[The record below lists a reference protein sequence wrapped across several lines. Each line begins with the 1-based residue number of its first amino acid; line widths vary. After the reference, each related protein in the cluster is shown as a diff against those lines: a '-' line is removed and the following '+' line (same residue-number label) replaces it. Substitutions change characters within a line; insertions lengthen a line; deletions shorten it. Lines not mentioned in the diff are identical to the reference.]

1 MTTTEVLFIDS
12 RRGEVPSRIGRSM
25 VGTGQYSK
33 SFKTKS
39 ILTLMKK
46 TYNINLGGIVFHIDE
61 DAYDLLDKYLSNLRI
76 HFSKEEGAEEI
87 VHDMELRISEL
98 FSERLNEKKQVIT
111 LTDVEEIIAQMGKPE
126 EFSEDTTQDTN
137 EYIKEE
143 KTPKRLFRDPD
154 NKVIGGVCSGIAA
167 YLGWDVTA
175 VRIIFIAL
183 ALPFILNGSL
193 ILNGVVIAYIIAWI
207 IIPEANTA
215 AEKLSMKGMQVN
227 VENIGKTVTDGFEK
241 VNNFVKSEKPR
252 SFLQKVGEAIVGVVG
267 FLIKCILVIAAI
279 CFTPVLF
286 VVLIVFVSLL
296 AAATGAISAVPTLLY
311 EMMPRVDWT
320 IVNLSP
326 FTTSLMSISGIM
338 VIGIPIVGFIHF
350 LMSTFGGWKPMP
362 FATRVVLIILWLI
375 ALGVGLFF
383 MFNFGMAAIH

>member
-1 MTTTEVLFIDS
+1 
-12 RRGEVPSRIGRSM
+12 
-25 VGTGQYSK
+25 
-33 SFKTKS
+33 
-39 ILTLMKK
+39 MKK

-126 EFSEDTTQDTN
+126 EFSEDTTQETN

-326 FTTSLMSISGIM
+326 FTTSLMSISGIL

-350 LMSTFGGWKPMP
+350 LMSTFGGWKTMP
-362 FATRVVLIILWLI
+362 FAARMTLLVLWLI
-375 ALGVGLFF
+375 ALGVGTFF
-383 MFNFGMAAIH
+383 MINFGMSAIPHY

>member
-1 MTTTEVLFIDS
+1 
-12 RRGEVPSRIGRSM
+12 
-25 VGTGQYSK
+25 
-33 SFKTKS
+33 
-39 ILTLMKK
+39 MKK

-126 EFSEDTTQDTN
+126 EFSEDTTQETN

-326 FTTSLMSISGIM
+326 FTTSLMSISGIL

-350 LMSTFGGWKPMP
+350 LMSTFGGWKTMP
-362 FATRVVLIILWLI
+362 FAARMTLLVLWLI
-375 ALGVGLFF
+375 ALGVGTFF
-383 MFNFGMAAIH
+383 MINFGMSAIPHCL

>member
-1 MTTTEVLFIDS
+1 
-12 RRGEVPSRIGRSM
+12 
-25 VGTGQYSK
+25 
-33 SFKTKS
+33 
-39 ILTLMKK
+39 MKK
-46 TYNINLGGIVFHIDE
+46 TFNINLGGIVFHIDE

-98 FSERLNEKKQVIT
+98 FSERLNEKNQVIT
-111 LTDVEEIIAQMGKPE
+111 LKDVEEIIAQMGKPE
-126 EFSEDTTQDTN
+126 EFSDDTTQDTN

-143 KTPKRLFRDPD
+143 KGPKRLFRDPD

-215 AEKLSMKGMQVN
+215 TEKLSMKGMKVN

-241 VNNFVKSEKPR
+241 VNDYVKSDKPR
-252 SFLQKVGEAIVGVVG
+252 SILHKIGEAIVSVVG
-267 FLIKCILVIAAI
+267 FLVKAVLVIAAI

-286 VVLIVFVSLL
+286 ILLVVCFSLL
-296 AAATGAISAVPTLLY
+296 MAAIGVIGSLPAFFYHAMPVVDWSVVTSSPVPTTLWA
-311 EMMPRVDWT
+311 V
-320 IVNLSP
+320 
-326 FTTSLMSISGIM
+326 SGIL

-350 LMSTFGGWKPMP
+350 LMSTFGGWKAMP
-362 FATRVVLIILWLI
+362 FAARMTLLVLWLI
-375 ALGVGLFF
+375 ALGVGTFF
-383 MFNFGMAAIH
+383 MINFGMAAIPHCY

>member
-1 MTTTEVLFIDS
+1 
-12 RRGEVPSRIGRSM
+12 
-25 VGTGQYSK
+25 
-33 SFKTKS
+33 
-39 ILTLMKK
+39 MKK
-46 TYNINLGGIVFHIDE
+46 TFNINLGGIVFHIDE

-98 FSERLNEKKQVIT
+98 FSERLNEKNQVIT
-111 LTDVEEIIAQMGKPE
+111 LKDVEEIIAQMGKPE
-126 EFSEDTTQDTN
+126 EFSDDTTQDTN

-143 KTPKRLFRDPD
+143 KGPKRLFRDPD

-215 AEKLSMKGMQVN
+215 TEKLSMKGMKVN

-241 VNNFVKSEKPR
+241 VNDYVKSDKPR
-252 SFLQKVGEAIVGVVG
+252 SILHKIGEAIVSVVG
-267 FLIKCILVIAAI
+267 FLVKAVLVIAAI
-279 CFTPVLF
+279 CFTPILF
-286 VVLIVFVSLL
+286 ILLVVCFSLL
-296 AAATGAISAVPTLLY
+296 MAAIGVIGSLPAFFYHAMPVVDWSVVTSSPVPTTLLA
-311 EMMPRVDWT
+311 V
-320 IVNLSP
+320 
-326 FTTSLMSISGIM
+326 SGIL

-350 LMSTFGGWKPMP
+350 LMSTFGGWKAMP
-362 FATRVVLIILWLI
+362 FAARMTLLVLWLI
-375 ALGVGLFF
+375 ALGVGTFF
-383 MFNFGMAAIH
+383 MINFGMAAIPHCY

>member
-1 MTTTEVLFIDS
+1 
-12 RRGEVPSRIGRSM
+12 
-25 VGTGQYSK
+25 
-33 SFKTKS
+33 
-39 ILTLMKK
+39 MKK

-61 DAYDLLDKYLSNLRI
+61 DAYELLDKYLSNLRI

-98 FSERLNEKKQVIT
+98 FSERLNEKNQVIT
-111 LTDVEEIIAQMGKPE
+111 LKDVEEIIAQMGKPE
-126 EFSEDTTQDTN
+126 EFSDDTTQDTN

-143 KTPKRLFRDPD
+143 KGPKRLFRDPD

-215 AEKLSMKGMQVN
+215 TEKLSMKGMKVN

-241 VNNFVKSEKPR
+241 VNDYVKSDKPR
-252 SFLQKVGEAIVGVVG
+252 SILHKIGEAIVSVVG
-267 FLIKCILVIAAI
+267 FLVKAVLVIAAI

-286 VVLIVFVSLL
+286 ILLVVCFSLL
-296 AAATGAISAVPTLLY
+296 MAAIGVIGSLPAFFYHAMPVVDWSVVTSSPVPTTLLA
-311 EMMPRVDWT
+311 V
-320 IVNLSP
+320 
-326 FTTSLMSISGIM
+326 SGIL

-350 LMSTFGGWKPMP
+350 LMSTFGGWKAMP
-362 FATRVVLIILWLI
+362 FAARMTLLVLWLI
-375 ALGVGLFF
+375 ALGVGTFF
-383 MFNFGMAAIH
+383 MINFGMAAIPHCY

>member
-1 MTTTEVLFIDS
+1 
-12 RRGEVPSRIGRSM
+12 
-25 VGTGQYSK
+25 
-33 SFKTKS
+33 
-39 ILTLMKK
+39 MKK

-126 EFSEDTTQDTN
+126 EFSEDTTQETN

-326 FTTSLMSISGIM
+326 FTTSLMSISGIL

>member
-1 MTTTEVLFIDS
+1 
-12 RRGEVPSRIGRSM
+12 
-25 VGTGQYSK
+25 
-33 SFKTKS
+33 
-39 ILTLMKK
+39 MKK
-46 TYNINLGGIVFHIDE
+46 TFNINLGGIVFHIDE

-111 LTDVEEIIAQMGKPE
+111 LKDVEEIIAQMGKPE
-126 EFSEDTTQDTN
+126 EFSEDTTQDTS

-143 KTPKRLFRDPD
+143 KGPKRLFRDPD

-215 AEKLSMKGMQVN
+215 TEKLSMKGMKVN

-241 VNNFVKSEKPR
+241 VNDYVKSDKPR
-252 SFLQKVGEAIVGVVG
+252 SILHKIGEAIVSVVG
-267 FLIKCILVIAAI
+267 FLVKAVLVIAAI

-286 VVLIVFVSLL
+286 ILLVVCFSLL
-296 AAATGAISAVPTLLY
+296 MAAIGVIGSLPAFFYHAMPVVDWSVVTSSPVPT
-311 EMMPRVDWT
+311 V
-320 IVNLSP
+320 
-326 FTTSLMSISGIM
+326 SGIL

-350 LMSTFGGWKPMP
+350 LMSTFGGWKAMP
-362 FATRVVLIILWLI
+362 FAARMTLLVLWLI
-375 ALGVGLFF
+375 ALGVGTFF
-383 MFNFGMAAIH
+383 MINFGMAAIPHCY

>member
-1 MTTTEVLFIDS
+1 
-12 RRGEVPSRIGRSM
+12 
-25 VGTGQYSK
+25 
-33 SFKTKS
+33 
-39 ILTLMKK
+39 MKK

-326 FTTSLMSISGIM
+326 FTTSLMSISGIL

>member
-1 MTTTEVLFIDS
+1 
-12 RRGEVPSRIGRSM
+12 
-25 VGTGQYSK
+25 
-33 SFKTKS
+33 
-39 ILTLMKK
+39 MKK
-46 TYNINLGGIVFHIDE
+46 TFNINLGGIVFHIDE
-61 DAYDLLDKYLSNLRI
+61 DAYELLDKYLSNLRI

-98 FSERLNEKKQVIT
+98 FSERLNERKQVVT
-111 LTDVEEIIAQMGKPE
+111 LKDVEEIIAQMGKPE

-154 NKVIGGVCSGIAA
+154 NKVMGGVCSGIAA
-167 YLGWDVTA
+167 YLGWDVTLL
-175 VRIIFIAL
+175 RIIVIVL
-183 ALPFILNGSL
+183 ALPFFVDGFILFNWIVISY
-193 ILNGVVIAYIIAWI
+193 VVAWI
-207 IIPEANTA
+207 VIPEANTA
-215 AEKLSMKGMQVN
+215 TEKLSMKGMKVN

-241 VNNFVKSEKPR
+241 VNDFVKSEKPR
-252 SFLQKVGEAIVGVVG
+252 SFFQRIGEAIVGVVG

-279 CFTPVLF
+279 CFTPILF

-296 AAATGAISAVPTLLY
+296 AAATGVINVVPTMLY
-311 EMMPRVDWT
+311 EMMPKVDWS

-362 FATRVVLIILWLI
+362 FATRVIMIILWLI
-375 ALGVGLFF
+375 ALGVGTFF
-383 MFNFGMAAIH
+383 MFNFGMSAIH

>member
-1 MTTTEVLFIDS
+1 
-12 RRGEVPSRIGRSM
+12 
-25 VGTGQYSK
+25 
-33 SFKTKS
+33 
-39 ILTLMKK
+39 MKK

-61 DAYDLLDKYLSNLRI
+61 DAYELLDKYLSNLRI

-98 FSERLNEKKQVIT
+98 FSERLNEKKQVVT
-111 LTDVEEIIAQMGKPE
+111 LKDVEEIIAQMGKPE
-126 EFSEDTTQDTN
+126 EFSDDTTQDTN

-143 KTPKRLFRDPD
+143 KGPKRLFRDPD

-215 AEKLSMKGMQVN
+215 TEKLSMKGMKVN

-241 VNNFVKSEKPR
+241 VNDYVKSDKPR
-252 SFLQKVGEAIVGVVG
+252 SILHKIGEAIVSVVG
-267 FLIKCILVIAAI
+267 FLVKAVLVIAAI

-296 AAATGAISAVPTLLY
+296 AAATGVISAVPTMLY
-311 EMMPRVDWT
+311 EMMPKIDWS

-326 FTTSLMSISGIM
+326 FTTSLMSISGIL

-350 LMSTFGGWKPMP
+350 LMSTFGGWKAMP
-362 FATRVVLIILWLI
+362 FAARMTLLVLWLI
-375 ALGVGLFF
+375 ALGVGTFF
-383 MFNFGMAAIH
+383 MINFGMSAIPHCY

>member
-1 MTTTEVLFIDS
+1 
-12 RRGEVPSRIGRSM
+12 
-25 VGTGQYSK
+25 
-33 SFKTKS
+33 
-39 ILTLMKK
+39 MKK

-126 EFSEDTTQDTN
+126 EFSEDTTQETN

-320 IVNLSP
+320 IVSLSP

-350 LMSTFGGWKPMP
+350 LMSTFGGWKAMP
-362 FATRVVLIILWLI
+362 FAARMTLLVLWLI
-375 ALGVGLFF
+375 ALGVGTFF
-383 MFNFGMAAIH
+383 MINFGMSAIPHY

>member
-1 MTTTEVLFIDS
+1 
-12 RRGEVPSRIGRSM
+12 
-25 VGTGQYSK
+25 
-33 SFKTKS
+33 
-39 ILTLMKK
+39 MKK

-126 EFSEDTTQDTN
+126 EFSEDTTQETN

-326 FTTSLMSISGIM
+326 FTTSLMSISGIL

-362 FATRVVLIILWLI
+362 FAARMTLLVLWLI
-375 ALGVGLFF
+375 ALGVGTFF
-383 MFNFGMAAIH
+383 MINFGMSAIPHCL

>member
-1 MTTTEVLFIDS
+1 
-12 RRGEVPSRIGRSM
+12 
-25 VGTGQYSK
+25 
-33 SFKTKS
+33 
-39 ILTLMKK
+39 MKK

-326 FTTSLMSISGIM
+326 FTTSLMSISGIL

-350 LMSTFGGWKPMP
+350 LMSTFGGWKAMP
-362 FATRVVLIILWLI
+362 FAARMTLLVLWLI
-375 ALGVGLFF
+375 ALGVGTFF
-383 MFNFGMAAIH
+383 MINFGMAAIPHCY

>member
-1 MTTTEVLFIDS
+1 
-12 RRGEVPSRIGRSM
+12 
-25 VGTGQYSK
+25 
-33 SFKTKS
+33 
-39 ILTLMKK
+39 MKK
-46 TYNINLGGIVFHIDE
+46 TFNINLGGIVFHIDE

-111 LTDVEEIIAQMGKPE
+111 LKDVEEIIAQMGKPE

-143 KTPKRLFRDPD
+143 KGPKRLFRDPD

-215 AEKLSMKGMQVN
+215 TEKLSMKGMKVN

-241 VNNFVKSEKPR
+241 VNDYVKSDKPR
-252 SFLQKVGEAIVGVVG
+252 SILHKIGEAIVSVVG
-267 FLIKCILVIAAI
+267 FLVKAVLVIAAI

-286 VVLIVFVSLL
+286 ILLVVCFSLL
-296 AAATGAISAVPTLLY
+296 MAAIGVIGSLPAFFYHAMPVVDWSVVTSSPVPTTLLA
-311 EMMPRVDWT
+311 V
-320 IVNLSP
+320 
-326 FTTSLMSISGIM
+326 SGIL

-350 LMSTFGGWKPMP
+350 LMSTFGGWKAMP
-362 FATRVVLIILWLI
+362 FAARMTLLVLWLI
-375 ALGVGLFF
+375 ALGVGTFF
-383 MFNFGMAAIH
+383 MINFGMAAIPHCY

>member
-1 MTTTEVLFIDS
+1 
-12 RRGEVPSRIGRSM
+12 
-25 VGTGQYSK
+25 
-33 SFKTKS
+33 
-39 ILTLMKK
+39 MKK

-252 SFLQKVGEAIVGVVG
+252 SFLQQVGEAIVGVVG

-320 IVNLSP
+320 IVSLSP

>member
-1 MTTTEVLFIDS
+1 
-12 RRGEVPSRIGRSM
+12 
-25 VGTGQYSK
+25 
-33 SFKTKS
+33 
-39 ILTLMKK
+39 MKK
-46 TYNINLGGIVFHIDE
+46 TFNINLGGIVFHIDE

-111 LTDVEEIIAQMGKPE
+111 LKDVEEIIAQMGKPE

-143 KTPKRLFRDPD
+143 KGPKRLFRDPD

-215 AEKLSMKGMQVN
+215 TEKLSMKGMKVN

-241 VNNFVKSEKPR
+241 VNDYVKSDKPR
-252 SFLQKVGEAIVGVVG
+252 SILHKIGEAIVSVVG
-267 FLIKCILVIAAI
+267 FLVKAVLVIAAI

-286 VVLIVFVSLL
+286 ILLVVCFSLL
-296 AAATGAISAVPTLLY
+296 MAAIGVIGSLPAFFYHAMPVVDWSVVTSSPVPTTLLA
-311 EMMPRVDWT
+311 V
-320 IVNLSP
+320 
-326 FTTSLMSISGIM
+326 SGIL

-350 LMSTFGGWKPMP
+350 LMSTFGGWKAMT
-362 FATRVVLIILWLI
+362 FAARMTLLVLWLI
-375 ALGVGLFF
+375 ALGVGTFF
-383 MFNFGMAAIH
+383 MINFGMAAIPHCY